1 MPLNL
6 SGFFHAE
13 GQQSMDDRMATRT
26 ERDPVRT
33 NLAHREGAEA
43 AHEPASLSILAQSL
57 LWGELVFA
65 EGDWVATVIAA
76 LGVKLCFLENPGF
89 F

>member
-13 GQQSMDDRMATRT
+13 GQRSMDDRMATRT

-43 AHEPASLSILAQSL
+43 AHTASLSILAQSL

-76 LGVKLCFLENPGF
+76 LGVKLCLLENLGF